1 MTTKRLMVYDNPLD
15 PEIQSVELA
24 GETPDGDF
32 SVTRDLSVGRD
43 ANITRNVDINGTLD
57 VAGATTL
64 RAAVSVLGAS
74 LNVSNNVVAG
84 SDVTSGNDVTAVRD
98 IAASRDLRA
107 ARDLAVTRNVQV
119 DGNAAVVGALQATTF
134 GIGAIATPRG
144 TRAAI
149 PDLPAFTD
157 PPTAGEM
164 ATLRTTI
171 NTLLSYLRV
180 TPGNGMID
188 D

>member
-1 MTTKRLMVYDNPLD
+1 MTTHLLQVFDNPLD
-15 PEIQSVELA
+15 PEIQPVSFVSE
-24 GETPDGDF
+24 DVNGDL

-43 ANITRNVDINGTLD
+43 AAITRNETVGGTLQ
-57 VAGATTL
+57 VTGAVTLSAALGVGGNINAGQ
-64 RAAVSVLGAS
+64 SVFANTG
-74 LNVSNNVVAG
+74 VVHGLAL
-84 SDVTSGNDVTAVRD
+84 TSGEDCTVGK
-98 IAASRDLRA
+98 DLT
-107 ARDLAVTRNVQV
+107 VTRNVQV
-119 DGNAAVVGALQATTF
+119 NGNAAVVGALQATTF
-134 GIGAIATPRG
+134 GVGAIATPRG

-180 TPGNGMID
+180 TPGNGMIED
-188 D
+188 

>member
-1 MTTKRLMVYDNPLD
+1 MTTHLLQVFDNPLD
-15 PEIQSVELA
+15 PEIQPVSFASEDVN
-24 GETPDGDF
+24 GDL

-43 ANITRNVDINGTLD
+43 AAI
-57 VAGATTL
+57 
-64 RAAVSVLGAS
+64 
-74 LNVSNNVVAG
+74 
-84 SDVTSGNDVTAVRD
+84 
-98 IAASRDLRA
+98 
-107 ARDLAVTRNVQV
+107 TRNVQV
-119 DGNAAVVGALQATTF
+119 NGNAAVVGALQATTF
-134 GIGAIATPRG
+134 GVGAIANPRG

-180 TPGNGMID
+180 TPGNGMIED
-188 D
+188 

>member
-1 MTTKRLMVYDNPLD
+1 MTTHLLQVFDNPLD
-15 PEIQSVELA
+15 PEIRPVSFASEGVN
-24 GETPDGDF
+24 GDL

-43 ANITRNVDINGTLD
+43 AAITRNETVGGTLQ
-57 VAGATTL
+57 VTGAVTLSAALGVGGNINAGQ
-64 RAAVSVLGAS
+64 SVFAS
-74 LNVSNNVVAG
+74 TGVVHGKAL
-84 SDVTSGNDVTAVRD
+84 TSGEDCTVG
-98 IAASRDLRA
+98 RDLTVA
-107 ARDLAVTRNVQV
+107 RNVQV
-119 DGNAAVVGALQATTF
+119 NGNAAVVGALQATTF
-134 GIGAIATPRG
+134 GVGAIATPRG

-180 TPGNGMID
+180 TPGNGMIED
-188 D
+188 